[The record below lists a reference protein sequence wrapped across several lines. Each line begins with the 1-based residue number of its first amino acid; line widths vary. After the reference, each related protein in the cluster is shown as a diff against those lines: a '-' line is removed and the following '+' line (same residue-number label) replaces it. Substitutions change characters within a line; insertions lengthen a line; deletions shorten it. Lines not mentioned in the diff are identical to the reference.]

1 MYLWLR
7 RENSLNSLFLETL
20 LFGIMNYNKLKDM
33 EKEGFLFDVQRLAIE
48 LDQLIDDYDLRGEV
62 ISVMMTGI
70 LEDVEGDK
78 PRLKAIY
85 SYDISNRDELEEIL
99 DFIRQSYKGP
109 DDDVDLDDLFEG
121 SGISLN

>member
-1 MYLWLR
+1 
-7 RENSLNSLFLETL
+7 
-20 LFGIMNYNKLKDM
+20 MNYNKLKDM

-48 LDQLIDDYDLRGEV
+48 LDQLIDDYGLRGEV
-62 ISVMMTGI
+62 ISIMMTGV

-109 DDDVDLDDLFEG
+109 DDDIDLDDLFEG

>member
-1 MYLWLR
+1 
-7 RENSLNSLFLETL
+7 
-20 LFGIMNYNKLKDM
+20 M

-62 ISVMMTGI
+62 VSVMMTGV
-70 LEDVEGDK
+70 LENKDGDK
-78 PRLKAIY
+78 LRLKTIY
-85 SYDISNRDELEEIL
+85 SYDISSREELEEIL

-109 DDDVDLDDLFEG
+109 DDDIDLSGLFDG

>member
-1 MYLWLR
+1 
-7 RENSLNSLFLETL
+7 
-20 LFGIMNYNKLKDM
+20 M

-62 ISVMMTGI
+62 VSVMMTGV
-70 LEDVEGDK
+70 LENTDGDK

-85 SYDISNRDELEEIL
+85 SYDISSREELEEIL

-109 DDDVDLDDLFEG
+109 DDDIDLSGLFDG